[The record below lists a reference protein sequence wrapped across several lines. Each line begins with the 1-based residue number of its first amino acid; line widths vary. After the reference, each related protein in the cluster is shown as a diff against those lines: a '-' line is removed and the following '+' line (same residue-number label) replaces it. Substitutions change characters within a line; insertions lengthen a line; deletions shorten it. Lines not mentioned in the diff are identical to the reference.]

1 MKRTEN
7 GSNIP
12 ACRIDKLK
20 QSTLPSSTRKI
31 DDKRQQKAKAKSSGL
46 SKGGSMSDLVRE
58 HKKRL
63 VKLFGNQSV
72 NFETKVSN
80 AKEVFF
86 GKEVQDIIAD

>member
-1 MKRTEN
+1 
-7 GSNIP
+7 
-12 ACRIDKLK
+12 
-20 QSTLPSSTRKI
+20 
-31 DDKRQQKAKAKSSGL
+31 
-46 SKGGSMSDLVRE
+46 MSDLVRE